1 MNYTLPLLLI
11 KVNIFFIVFHQNFPL
26 KNHLNLVVF
35 VKSDI
40 VKDQEDVVVSG
51 IKPFKEVRDGNK
63 LIIDYLQVILFP
75 VLNDN
80 VVKKEGIEKKDFLKK
95 TKEEK
100 KEVQIKVE
108 ENFKLNNQKDG
119 NRKLVNH

>member
-1 MNYTLPLLLI
+1 M
-11 KVNIFFIVFHQNFPL
+11 
-26 KNHLNLVVF
+26 
-35 VKSDI
+35 
-40 VKDQEDVVVSG
+40 
-51 IKPFKEVRDGNK
+51 
-63 LIIDYLQVILFP
+63 ILFP